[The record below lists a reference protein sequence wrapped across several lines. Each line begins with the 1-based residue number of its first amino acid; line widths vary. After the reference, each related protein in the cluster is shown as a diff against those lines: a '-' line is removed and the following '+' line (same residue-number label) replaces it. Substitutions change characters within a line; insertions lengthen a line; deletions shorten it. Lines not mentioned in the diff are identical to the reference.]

1 MFDTAERLVIC
12 NDRYLEMYNLSRDLV
27 KPGCTLLEIIQ
38 HRAATGSLTRKVEE
52 YRDELVSSMAQG
64 RTVSAIVENPN
75 GLVISVV
82 NKPIIGGEYWV
93 GTHDDITERRMA
105 ERRSAAVAEQENR
118 RATIDHAIQSFRGE
132 IETVLKTVGSS
143 AASMRLTATE
153 LSSSSNDT
161 SGRAAGAADKSTS
174 ASDSVSTAAG
184 AAEEMTNISTG
195 RGIRTVYTRGKSQ
208 IWSAS

>member
-1 MFDTAERLVIC
+1 
-12 NDRYLEMYNLSRDLV
+12 
-27 KPGCTLLEIIQ
+27 
-38 HRAATGSLTRKVEE
+38 
-52 YRDELVSSMAQG
+52 
-64 RTVSAIVENPN
+64 
-75 GLVISVV
+75 
-82 NKPIIGGEYWV
+82 
-93 GTHDDITERRMA
+93 
-105 ERRSAAVAEQENR
+105 
-118 RATIDHAIQSFRGE
+118 
-132 IETVLKTVGSS
+132 
-143 AASMRLTATE
+143 MRLTATE